1 MRLPDKVN
9 RNGLMF
15 SAAMMAAAILIACGG
30 CASMTP
36 RQHFYMGQYGADL
49 GSTYYALEVD
59 GRFEEANPSA
69 DGIEEVI
76 VMKLVV
82 TGIVEGLARL
92 RPEQADTLYKIGA
105 FIGYGAGVF
114 NTYQVVSR

>member
-1 MRLPDKVN
+1 
-9 RNGLMF
+9 MF
-15 SAAMMAAAILIACGG
+15 SAALIAAAILIACSG

-36 RQHFYMGQYGADL
+36 RQHFYMGKYGADL

-76 VMKLVV
+76 IMKLVV
-82 TGIVEGLARL
+82 TGIVEGAAHLF
-92 RPEQADTLYKIGA
+92 PERADTFYKIGA
-105 FIGYGAGVF
+105 IAGYCGGAW
-114 NTYQVVSR
+114 NTYQIMSR